1 MGEGR
6 KKEADC
12 FVPFIAEKNATVAAL
27 ILINDS
33 EKNRFEFIYFY
44 HCDGPEIKISL
55 KRKKEK
61 LEILQ
66 FGNNSSWI

>member
-33 EKNRFEFIYFY
+33 EKNRFEFIFIIVMVLRLKY
-44 HCDGPEIKISL
+44 H
-55 KRKKEK
+55 
-61 LEILQ
+61 
-66 FGNNSSWI
+66 